1 MAVPEVTTL
10 WRGGPARCLGGG
22 VRTKKVAFVGVK
34 VYAVFLYV
42 DAAAAAKELGVRD
55 RGGFFEGD
63 DDYAAALADG
73 AFVKALRIDLVRD
86 VDGATFYGAL
96 EDALAPRLRL
106 TGDMDSLGAFRD
118 YLGGKKLA
126 KGTALCL
133 LWTPDGALEV
143 AASTGDRAPASF
155 AAPDAADL
163 RIESAGLARALFEV
177 YLGSAPASPG
187 ARTAWAAGARA
198 LLATETVKRD
208 TRKSGGKGT

>member
-1 MAVPEVTTL
+1 MPEVATL

-22 VRTKKVAFVGVK
+22 VRTKKIAFVGVK

-42 DAAAAAKELGVRD
+42 DAAAAAKELGVRS
-55 RGGFFEGD
+55 RGGFFECD

-86 VDGATFYGAL
+86 VDGATFYAAL
-96 EDALAPRLRL
+96 EDALAPRLRI
-106 TGDMDSLGAFRD
+106 TGDMASLEQFRA
-118 YLGGKKLA
+118 YLGDKKLV
-126 KGTALCL
+126 KGTTLCL

-143 AASTGDRAPASF
+143 TTSTGARAEASF
-155 AAPDAADL
+155 AAPDAADV

-177 YLGSAPASPG
+177 YLGSSPASPD
-187 ARTAWAAGARA
+187 ARAAWAAGARA

-208 TRKSGGKGT
+208 TRKGGGKGT